1 MVIFDESAE
10 HLDEDTATA
19 LMKDLMTETSGRTRI
34 VITHRQVPGQDNV
47 RALCLR
53 ACPPASCLSG

>member
-53 ACPPASCLSG
+53 A